1 MNNFFQST
9 AARELGEVELF
20 ALSTPVLSWLKLEFN
35 LASLWFVCLFNIL
48 SCLVMSLDIMKIG
61 ISSFSE
67 NSRSSLS
74 WKDHHISQVLETLLD
89 MRSQRMGL
97 IQV

>member
-1 MNNFFQST
+1 
-9 AARELGEVELF
+9 
-20 ALSTPVLSWLKLEFN
+20 
-35 LASLWFVCLFNIL
+35 
-48 SCLVMSLDIMKIG
+48 MSLDIMKIV

-74 WKDHHISQVLETLLD
+74 SKDHHISQVLETLLD